1 MNVAQITK
9 IMLVIS
15 IIFAVL
21 MVAFVI
27 AKGKKQDVAEN
38 EKKEKNCDLYSFGSY
53 HRSKWCHLCI

>member
-27 AKGKKQDVAEN
+27 AKGKKQDVAE
-38 EKKEKNCDLYSFGSY
+38 KKKGKKL
-53 HRSKWCHLCI
+53 